1 MDFGIVGLQLA
12 PARAGVAARL
22 DALDALVGEHAPGRH
37 LVVTPELTLTGY
49 GPPPPDALPDAVV
62 LDRLAAIAA
71 HHDVALVVGHAVTT
85 GGAVRNAAVVVDRR
99 GRVRAVHAKAH
110 LFGDEHDWFTPGD
123 AAPVVVDLD
132 GLRVA
137 VALCYDVE
145 FPEYVRMVADE
156 VDLVVVPAVLLGP
169 PAVTR
174 PILDLVLPAR
184 AWECRCY
191 VLYVNVAGD
200 AETEG
205 VGSSRLVGPDGT
217 VLAGC
222 GPAPDV
228 LRATVRT
235 TAVAAARAE
244 LGYLR
249 DRRPCL
255 YAGHR
260 AGVPDAAAALRGV
273 VPPDDVAT
281 TGVATPNQRHP
292 DAEETQP

>member
-1 MDFGIVGLQLA
+1 MDFGIVGLQVA
-12 PARAGVAARL
+12 PARAGVGARL
-22 DALDALVGEHAPGRH
+22 DALDVLVGEHASGH
-37 LVVTPELTLTGY
+37 DLIVTPELVLTGY
-49 GPPPPDALPDAVV
+49 GPSPADAVPDAVV

-71 HHDVALVVGHAVTT
+71 RHDVALVVGHAVTIC
-85 GGAVRNAAVVVDRR
+85 GAVRNAAVVVDRR

-110 LFGDEHDWFTPGD
+110 LFGDEREWFTPGD
-123 AAPVVVDLD
+123 GAPVVVDLD
-132 GLRVA
+132 GLRVG

-156 VDLVVVPAVLLGP
+156 VDLVVVPAVLFGS

-200 AETEG
+200 AVTQG

-217 VLAGC
+217 VLSGC

-235 TAVAAARAE
+235 SVVATARAE
-244 LGYLR
+244 LDYLR
-249 DRRPCL
+249 DRRPTL
-255 YAGHR
+255 YSGHR
-260 AGVPDAAAALRGV
+260 AGARALCRAG
-273 VPPDDVAT
+273 VPPDDVAAT
-281 TGVATPNQRHP
+281 QVATANQRHP
-292 DAEETQP
+292 DTEETQP